1 MKNSGFWNSTNLSHQ
16 VFCRIPDDFRT
27 CVSVVGHVKVGDG
40 GGAPRVAD
48 PRAAVRLVH
57 GQVAV
62 GVALGGAEQAAL
74 RSKMDYHI
82 TIFYN
87 KICHSNSNLDDKVG
101 AVECRGIVEALLH
114 ALADVL
120 YGHGGGVRPQG
131 QLDVPQAC
139 LNDQRGHAE
148 CCYECTLMVV
158 SGLQPLGL
166 FVKLWW

>member
-1 MKNSGFWNSTNLSHQ
+1 M
-16 VFCRIPDDFRT
+16 
-27 CVSVVGHVKVGDG
+27 GDG

-62 GVALGGAEQAAL
+62 GVALGGAEQPAL
-74 RSKMDYHI
+74 RSYSRMDRLECG
-82 TIFYN
+82 IFILLN
-87 KICHSNSNLDDKVG
+87 DLMRHNLDDKVG

-139 LNDQRGHAE
+139 LNDERGHAE
-148 CCYECTLMVV
+148 CCYE
-158 SGLQPLGL
+158 
-166 FVKLWW
+166 